1 MALKEYQ
8 QSHPGSKAM
17 ILCGDFNTEP
27 TEAAYDLVVRG
38 EIGEDTKEKMRKEY
52 DIKVRP
58 HDHKLRLF
66 LSQNFKLV

>member
-1 MALKEYQ
+1 
-8 QSHPGSKAM
+8 M

-66 LSQNFKLV
+66 LSQNFKLLQYFC